1 MKSKLPAFGP
11 QCRLFWRVQL
21 RATITWNR
29 HFWIGSFYKK
39 ELSKYLNPR
48 TVSDDFHEEI
58 EDEELREE
66 VDDEEALENGNK
78 GDQEA
83 IVVEILM
90 CIYFTVWALRI

>member
-1 MKSKLPAFGP
+1 M
-11 QCRLFWRVQL
+11 
-21 RATITWNR
+21 
-29 HFWIGSFYKK
+29 
-39 ELSKYLNPR
+39 ELDEYLNPR

-83 IVVEILM
+83 IVVEIIM
-90 CIYFTVWALRI
+90 CILLYSLSLANIISIAYS

>member
-1 MKSKLPAFGP
+1 MSSFLTCSTPSNYHLKPPFG
-11 QCRLFWRVQL
+11 
-21 RATITWNR
+21 
-29 HFWIGSFYKK
+29 IGSFYKK

-90 CIYFTVWALRI
+90 CIYFTV